1 MGRRL
6 TRKQI
11 KNDQFVTLV
20 DRWAH
25 WMGQNWK
32 QAAIGLGGAIVLAL
46 LYGAVASLV
55 GARSTAAATAL
66 SAAIET
72 YAAPVGSAAPA
83 DGKIKFGTDAARL
96 DAAEKAFKAL
106 ASNYWLTS
114 QARYA
119 KLYLAHIAADR
130 GDTAAAVRMLGEL
143 ASRHTDNP
151 IVRIATLDLIRLR
164 VAKGEGQQL
173 VGELEAMIAGKDP
186 RLPRDVAMF
195 ELARMWEKEGK
206 PAEAARLYRKLVDDF
221 PESPYR
227 NDAQQRLTAAS

>member
-1 MGRRL
+1 L

-32 QAAIGLGGAIVLAL
+32 QAATGLGGAIAIAFVYWGVSAL
-46 LYGAVASLV
+46 LAG
-55 GARSTAAATAL
+55 RSSAAADAL
-66 SAAIET
+66 SRAIDT

-83 DGKIKFGTDAARL
+83 NAKLKFGTDTERL
-96 DAAEKAFKAL
+96 DAAEKAFKAV
-106 ASNYWLTS
+106 SSSYWLTT

-130 GDTAAAVRMLGEL
+130 GDTAGAVRLLGEL
-143 ASRHTDNP
+143 ASKKTANP
-151 IVRIATLDLIRLR
+151 LVRLATLDLIRLR

-173 VGELEAMIAGKDP
+173 IGDLEAMISGKDP

-195 ELARMWEKEGK
+195 EMARMWEKEGK
-206 PAEAARLYRKLVDDF
+206 PEEAAKLFRKLIEDF

-227 NDAQQRLTAAS
+227 ADAQQRLSAAS

>member
-1 MGRRL
+1 L

-11 KNDQFVTLV
+11 KNDQFVTLI

-32 QAAIGLGGAIVLAL
+32 QAAIGLGGALVIAL
-46 LYGAVASLV
+46 LYGAVTSIIAS
-55 GARSTAAATAL
+55 RSVAATAAL

-72 YAAPVGSAAPA
+72 YEAPVGSAAAA
-83 DGKIKFGTDAARL
+83 DAKLKFATDTERL
-96 DAAEKAFKAL
+96 DAAQKAFQGV
-106 ASNYWLTS
+106 ASKYWLTA
-114 QARYA
+114 QARDA
-119 KLYLAHIAADR
+119 KLFLAHIAADR
-130 GDTAAAVRMLGEL
+130 GDTATAVRILGEL

-173 VGELEAMIAGKDP
+173 VTELESMIAGKDP
-186 RLPRDVAMF
+186 RLPRDVATY

-206 PAEAARLYRKLVDDF
+206 PTEAAKLYRKLIEDF

-227 NDAQQRLTAAS
+227 SDAQQRLASVS

>member
-1 MGRRL
+1 VGRRL

-32 QAAIGLGGAIVLAL
+32 QAAIGLGGAIVVAL
-46 LYGAVASLV
+46 LYGAVASLI
-55 GARSTAAATAL
+55 GGRSTAAATAL

-72 YAAPVGSAAPA
+72 YSAPVGSSAPA
-83 DGKIKFGTDAARL
+83 DAKVKFGTDTERL
-96 DAAEKAFKAL
+96 DTAEKAFNAI
-106 ASNYWLTS
+106 ASKYWLTS

-130 GDTAAAVRMLGEL
+130 GDTATAVRIFGEL

-151 IVRIATLDLIRLR
+151 IVRLATLDLIRLR
-164 VAKGEGQQL
+164 IAKGEGQQL
-173 VGELEAMIAGKDP
+173 VGDLEAMISGKDP

-206 PAEAARLYRKLVDDF
+206 PAEAAKLYRRLLDDF

-227 NDAQQRLTAAS
+227 NDAQQRLTEVS

>member
-1 MGRRL
+1 M

-11 KNDQFVTLV
+11 RNDQFVSLV

-32 QAAIGLGGAIVLAL
+32 QAATGLGGAV
-46 LYGAVASLV
+46 AVAFVYWGVSALV
-55 GARSTAAATAL
+55 AGRSDAAATAL
-66 SAAIET
+66 STAIET
-72 YAAPVGSAAPA
+72 YSAPVGSAAKA
-83 DGKIKFGTDAARL
+83 TATIKFATDTERL
-96 DAAEKAFKAL
+96 DAAEKAFKAV
-106 ASNYWLTS
+106 SSRYWLTS

-130 GDTAAAVRMLGEL
+130 GDTAAAVRLLGEL
-143 ASRHTDNP
+143 ASKKSNNP
-151 IVRIATLDLIRLR
+151 IVRLATLDLIRLR

-173 VGELEAMIAGKDP
+173 VPDLEAMISGKDP

-195 ELARMWEKEGK
+195 EMARMWEKEGK

-227 NDAQQRLTAAS
+227 TDAQQRLSAVS